1 MKGQNNG
8 IKVGV
13 YKMLKSERLRFT
25 DFKTLG

>member
-8 IKVGV
+8 IKVGD

-25 DFKTLG
+25 YFKTLV